1 MPEYLLTVREDEDGL
16 FIRLPVEVAE
26 QLDAAPRA
34 RVNLVP
40 VDGGFLLSSTKPDPV
55 EEQRQHELAMEAAR
69 KVMERYGGALKRLA
83 DSDYLPR

>member
-1 MPEYLLTVREDEDGL
+1 MPEYLLTVREDEEGL
-16 FIRLPVEVAE
+16 FIRLPAEVAK

-34 RVNLVP
+34 RVNLAP

-55 EEQRQHELAMEAAR
+55 EEQRRHELVMEAA
-69 KVMERYGGALKRLA
+69 KQVMDRYGGMLKRLA